1 MSYAFKLDS
10 YISAE
15 DYLATERAAEYRSE
29 WCNGIVIRMAG
40 ASQEHIDIVDNLT
53 FGIRS
58 GLSDRTCRTAVH
70 DLRVKTSTSYVYP
83 DIVVTC
89 GNRVYSDMD
98 CLTNPQ
104 VIIEVLSPSTEKADR
119 GWKLREYRAIH
130 TIQEIVFV
138 HQDQPIVERY
148 SRLDDT
154 RWLHDIYLGLTQT
167 LTLESLGVA
176 VSLAAIYENVAVELA
191 IPPQE

>member
-1 MSYAFKLDS
+1 MK
-10 YISAE
+10 AE

-29 WCNGIVIRMAG
+29 WCNGVVIRMAG

-58 GLSDRTCRTAVH
+58 GLSDRTCRTATH

-83 DIVVTC
+83 DVVVTC
-89 GNRVYSDMD
+89 GNRVYSDTD

-104 VIIEVLSPSTEKADR
+104 VIIEVLSPSTEKSDR
-119 GWKLREYRAIH
+119 GWKLREYR
-130 TIQEIVFV
+130 TIPTVQEIVFV
-138 HQDQPIVERY
+138 HQDQPIVELY

-154 RWLHDIYLGLTQT
+154 RWLHDIYLSLTQT

-176 VSLAAIYENVAVELA
+176 IPLAAIYENVIVELA
-191 IPPQE
+191 TPTQE

>member
-29 WCNGIVIRMAG
+29 WCNGLVIRMAG
-40 ASQEHIDIVDNLT
+40 ASQEHIDIVESLSGNL
-53 FGIRS
+53 FVELRG
-58 GLSDRTCRTAVH
+58 RTCRVSTH

-83 DIVVTC
+83 DVVVTC
-89 GNRVYSDMD
+89 GNRVYSDTD

-104 VIIEVLSPSTEKADR
+104 VIIEVLSPSTEKSDR
-119 GWKLREYRAIH
+119 GWKLREYR
-130 TIQEIVFV
+130 TIPTVQEIVFV
-138 HQDQPIVERY
+138 HQDQPIVELY

-176 VSLAAIYENVAVELA
+176 IPLAAIYENVIVELA
-191 IPPQE
+191 TPTQE